1 MRTRREANQAL
12 DLLDAQL
19 GLNQVNVPESARA
32 IELLNRAHP
41 SLAFALLRDTAFVD
55 RFSAPLRRLGIRGIE
70 QRLDEVPGSVMAV
83 PIPGPIG
90 RRHRDELPPEERTDA
105 EGNRLPPPPGYY

>member
-41 SLAFALLRDTAFVD
+41 SLAFALLRDTAKE
-55 RFSAPLRRLGIRGIE
+55 SAGAVLNL
-70 QRLDEVPGSVMAV
+70 MAKQ
-83 PIPGPIG
+83 GK
-90 RRHRDELPPEERTDA
+90 
-105 EGNRLPPPPGYY
+105 